1 MDRSSEEADPATPN
15 YWFQDKYVQGSE
27 HQTYWNNDYTLQ
39 RSYSVNQEWH
49 LSQALAHFHTKLVSV
64 EQDTREYEGSK

>member
-1 MDRSSEEADPATPN
+1 MDRSSEEADQATPD

-39 RSYSVNQEWH
+39 RSYGVNQE
-49 LSQALAHFHTKLVSV
+49 
-64 EQDTREYEGSK
+64 